1 VGIIDLISSDRGVSQ
16 YLIGKGVKGDPRS
29 GLKTDVVLDG
39 SAYSSL
45 NSYGMSVAISSRR
58 SDPDIINPISLEQ
71 VITGGVVCV
80 ADVVDAIA
88 RPTEVTIDNL
98 HIVAVIT
105 EGQ

>member
-1 VGIIDLISSDRGVSQ
+1 MGFINLVPSDRGVSQ
-16 YLIGKGVKGDPRS
+16 DLIGKGVKGDPRS

-45 NSYGMSVAISSRR
+45 NPYGVSVAISSRR

-98 HIVAVIT
+98 HIAAVSA
-105 EGQ
+105 EG